1 MSFVELCVM
10 LLNIFSTFFIFL
22 ELGVIIQYFIR
33 LYAYWKEVNIIKSKS
48 GLDNY
53 EIRRFNEK
61 DNFRIVKVVETVQ
74 ETYVNDKGSLS
85 EYDEADIR
93 VGEKQKV
100 FKTVAHYH
108 NNINFNNIKIEHR
121 RLKLRLLEPSSW
133 EYNEM
138 KNNFCNMN
146 GNIFMS
152 DRLDELHL
160 IGKTVDGQFIVEYAG
175 DDIDHVIGHIF
186 PFNEPCLVTN
196 TIMLAVCIVI
206 RLTTYLAF

>member
-1 MSFVELCVM
+1 MPFIELFVM

-22 ELGVIIQYFIR
+22 ESAVIIQYFIR
-33 LYAYWKEVNIIKSKS
+33 LYAYWKKVNLIKSE
-48 GLDNY
+48 LVFDNY
-53 EIRRFNEK
+53 EIRKFNEN
-61 DNFRIVKVVETVQ
+61 DNFRIVKVVDTVQ

-85 EYDEADIR
+85 EYYEADIR
-93 VGEKQKV
+93 VGEKHKV

-108 NNINFNNIKIEHR
+108 KNINFNNVRIEHR
-121 RLKLRLLEPSSW
+121 RLKLRLLKPSSW
-133 EYNEM
+133 EHNEM

-152 DRLDELHL
+152 DHLNELYL
-160 IGKTVDGQFIVEYAG
+160 IGKTVDGQFNVEYAG

-196 TIMLAVCIVI
+196 TITLAVCFVI
-206 RLTTYLAF
+206 RLITYLAF